1 MPYTEGRGLCGSL
14 QQALFGLDEDVSGG
28 GVPARVEIDRRDEE
42 KSSSLTGATAGAM
55 KPPLGT
61 ALAETAG
68 FSRDGAGADGKAGRL
83 RRKDAEPTQSSR
95 SAENDKLGLEV
106 EARDPRPSASEEEN
120 NYEEVPSDI
129 GSSSA
134 LVGGGAN
141 TPASVNEVDTPR
153 DEESPRGGCG
163 TDDQVRH
170 FSLDR
175 YYFLI
180 SSFI

>member
-68 FSRDGAGADGKAGRL
+68 FSGDGAGADGKAGRL

-120 NYEEVPSDI
+120 NFMEEVPSDI
-129 GSSSA
+129 VSSSA

-163 TDDQVRH
+163 TNDQVRH

-175 YYFLI
+175 YYYFLI
-180 SSFI
+180 